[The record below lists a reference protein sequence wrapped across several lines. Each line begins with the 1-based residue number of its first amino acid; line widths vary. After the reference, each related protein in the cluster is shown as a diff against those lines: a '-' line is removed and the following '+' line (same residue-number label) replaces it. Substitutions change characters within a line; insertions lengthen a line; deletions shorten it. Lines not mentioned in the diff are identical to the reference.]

1 MAEIIKVDKT
11 PLKLILEQATGM
23 ILSGRVVALP
33 TDTFYGL
40 AADPLNLS
48 AVNEIFR
55 TKRRSADR
63 PLPLL
68 VDSLEMAADLA
79 HKPPALFYKLADRF
93 WPGALT
99 IVVSA
104 ASKIPLKVTANTG
117 KVGLRWPKAPLAVG
131 LIVAVGGPVTGTS
144 ANLHDYPPCVTAEE
158 VDQQIGE
165 SVPLI
170 IDGGKTA
177 GKNAS
182 TVVEVEESSGMRI
195 LRPGAISAEE
205 LKEFLA

>member
-1 MAEIIKVDKT
+1 MAEIIRVDKA
-11 PLKLILEQATGM
+11 PLEFVLDHATRM
-23 ILSGRVVALP
+23 ILSGRVVAVP

-40 AADPLNLS
+40 SADPLNLS

-55 TKRRSADR
+55 IKRRSADR

-99 IVVSA
+99 VVVPA

-117 KVGLRWPKAPLAVG
+117 KVGLRWPNAPLIVG
-131 LIVAVGGPVTGTS
+131 LIVAVGGPLTGTS
-144 ANLHDYPPCVTAEE
+144 ANLHEYPPCVTAEE

-170 IDGGKTA
+170 LDGGTTA
-177 GKNAS
+177 GENAS
-182 TVVEVEESSGMRI
+182 TVVEVEESGSLRI
-195 LRPGAISAEE
+195 LRSGAIPAED